1 MPLVVLLVFFL
12 APAQPVVICFFLFLV
27 SDKSSEKKLMP
38 RCQFCQH
45 DFRPWFSPILS
56 PGDVR
61 RI

>member
-12 APAQPVVICFFLFLV
+12 APAQPAVICFFLFLV

-45 DFRPWFSPILS
+45 DFRP
-56 PGDVR
+56 
-61 RI
+61 